1 MLENKVRLNLPIPCH
16 MTTGKYSIVSLLA
29 EGSALIIAKDN
40 TKSQSL
46 LIIMISKCWKKIKV
60 WDECKK

>member
-46 LIIMISKCWKKIKV
+46 LIIMISKC
-60 WDECKK
+60 